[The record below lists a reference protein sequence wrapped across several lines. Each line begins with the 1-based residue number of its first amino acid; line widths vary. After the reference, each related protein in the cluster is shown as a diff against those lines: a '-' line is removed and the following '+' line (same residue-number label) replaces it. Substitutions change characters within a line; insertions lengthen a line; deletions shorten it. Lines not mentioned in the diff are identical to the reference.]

1 MMGPV
6 SGVSFYTKEEIRK
19 EVGDNMGWEFRKK
32 MMKVIEEKWRVHK
45 EPLACGVCSSVLT

>member
-1 MMGPV
+1 
-6 SGVSFYTKEEIRK
+6 
-19 EVGDNMGWEFRKK
+19 MGWEFRKK